1 MFNAEFGWAKGYG
14 GKPVPFYK
22 NFYLG
27 GIGSVRGYEA
37 SSMGPKDENDDAIG
51 GTRKFVSNLEFFF
64 PMPGS
69 GRDRSFRF
77 STFIDAGYVWGED
90 PETRKRQR
98 IKGSDLRYSAGLALT
113 WNAPIGPLKFS
124 LGYPLRKKEGDK
136 TRPFDFVMGATF

>member
-37 SSMGPKDENDDAIG
+37 SSMGPRDENDDAIG
-51 GTRKFVSNLEFFF
+51 GTRKFVGNLEFFF